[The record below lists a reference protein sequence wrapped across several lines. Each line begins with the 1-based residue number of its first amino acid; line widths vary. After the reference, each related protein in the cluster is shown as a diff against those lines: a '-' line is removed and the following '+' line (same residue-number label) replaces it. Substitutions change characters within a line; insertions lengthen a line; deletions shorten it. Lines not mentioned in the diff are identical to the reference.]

1 MRELI
6 YKDEAVRAVLH
17 NEGQAAVAAVQNIE
31 PLADV
36 EKLFNDL
43 HALMWFGDGCKI
55 CAHVTVEQREPYTKL
70 GCELGGRADCRP
82 LWRGFGKEQDGG
94 NG

>member
-1 MRELI
+1 MTEYI
-6 YKDEAVRAVLH
+6 EKSAAIHAVLH
-17 NEGQAAVAAVQNIE
+17 NEGQAAVAAVQSIE

-36 EKLFNDL
+36 EKLVNDL

-55 CAHVTVEQREPYTKL
+55 CAHVTVDQREPYTKL

-82 LWRGFGKEQDGG
+82 LWRGFGKETDDAAD
-94 NG
+94 